1 MLGATSVLR
10 GLCLQSLCLRG
21 LRLRGLPC
29 EVYAC
34 EVFSIV
40 LVLCEV
46 FKRSLYLVVLML
58 CGAYAYEVY
67 TDEVCALWRLCL
79 VMLTPCEV
87 SPSRFVPH
95 DVYALWCLRLR
106 SLCLRGLCLAPRLP
120 FEVCPA
126 RSTLYGTYA
135 LWYLRSTRFT
145 PAACRFKPTLSSR
158 KYSEI

>member
-1 MLGATSVLR
+1 MLGTTSVLR

-46 FKRSLYLVVLML
+46 FKRSLYFVVLML

-67 TDEVCALWRLCL
+67 AYEVYTWRHICPARSALRG
-79 VMLTPCEV
+79 
-87 SPSRFVPH
+87 
-95 DVYALWCLRLR
+95 LRLR
-106 SLCLRGLCLAPRLP
+106 GFSFGVCTPWRLRLVALTPYEA
-120 FEVCPA
+120 CPA
-126 RSTLYGTYA
+126 RSTLYGAYV
-135 LWYLRSTRFT
+135 LRGLRLQLVVSN
-145 PAACRFKPTLSSR
+145 PH
-158 KYSEI
+158 